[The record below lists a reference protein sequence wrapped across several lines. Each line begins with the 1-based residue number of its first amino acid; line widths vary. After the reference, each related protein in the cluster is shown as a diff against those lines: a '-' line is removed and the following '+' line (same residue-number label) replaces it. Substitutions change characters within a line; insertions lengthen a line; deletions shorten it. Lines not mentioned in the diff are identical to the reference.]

1 MRNDHPFLISVI
13 FELENFK
20 IFNLFHCCCC
30 CGRMSRR
37 KQARPQHL
45 ESEPD
50 VASLL
55 EQGNT
60 SVTLEGEV
68 GNEAL
73 RDAHVCGKCRAEFL
87 ILADFLHHKKACTN
101 KRIVLIFDDDEVV
114 CEENEEAFDKMQVS
128 QPDVEDDNGSRSSC
142 SPRPTATSP
151 TNDGSKAQDMSSI
164 RSSSQNTPFLPQEGD
179 SARLSRDIPLTN
191 VALESLDMTKVAV
204 AQFGHDPPAGDLG
217 SIQEQLGV
225 LQQQQLHQLQL
236 IQQIQQHLALYI
248 PNLPLPPLPPL
259 PNPLTSNALTSALTT
274 LSDTLSSSVCLPR
287 PFPMP
292 LTPVSG
298 PPPLPA
304 LTSAPPTS
312 GHQPLPPLSTPLG
325 NSSPQPSP
333 LSSSSN
339 APLTTSSPPVTSSE
353 SILPHP
359 PGLAPHPLGLLQQH
373 TNGLQNS
380 LLPPHPPNSSAP
392 FMPMDF
398 LLRHRKGKPPNV
410 GVFDTKPGSED
421 PFFKHKCRFC
431 GKVFGS
437 DSALQIHLRS
447 HTGERPFKCNV
458 CGNRF
463 STKGNLKVHFQRHKA
478 KYPHI
483 KMHPSPVPEYLDKFD
498 KPGAPCIH
506 TPAGF
511 VPPACS
517 SSPVSHPVPPPLFS
531 QPEEG
536 TTPTPPSFPMPPLSL
551 PLPPMPRT
559 PEGPHTPLPL
569 PPSSEG
575 MPGPA
580 APGLVPANPP
590 VKKEEDPKTPM
601 STTATDEGSKD
612 GTADSMRSEKSPA
625 PSTPSSMPSPSPE
638 ASATPPTTA
647 FTPLSSPP
655 ELPTSI
661 SLALDLYHRPDV
673 DLNNFMETVRT
684 PETSK
689 LQQLVENIEQ
699 KLTDPNQCHLC
710 HRILSCKSALQMHYR
725 THTGERPYKCRI
737 CSRAFTTKGN
747 LKTHLGVHRAKPP
760 LRILHKC
767 PVCHKEFT
775 NSLVLQQH
783 IRMHTEHP
791 ADANSFLPGGRADVI
806 PPTSLAAPRPPIG
819 NGGEPSDEG
828 SSLKEPDRNGA
839 MTSAFGTAMQEE
851 DVEPPTMV
859 GPPPM
864 VPATFSATLSA
875 LENHVK
881 GLDSNITQPL
891 PSNIKSAEFI
901 SSMMNS
907 RGSVP
912 IAEESKSSFASSPG
926 SAAEL
931 ESLNREEEK
940 APTPNGVYPEDR
952 PERQDPN
959 DDNSSYDMSVDST
972 GALDLTPRSSSAE
985 PGPTTTPTTNSHP
998 VSPVNGG
1005 STSPSSLHNMEMGNW
1020 YLSTTCDICGKTF
1033 ACRSAL
1039 EIHMRSH
1046 TKERPFKCEIKIDG
1060 HLKAENHLADLQTML
1075 EPPRNSHQDSSSPTS
1090 AEPTNHKRS
1099 LSANDSTHPPAKR
1112 TPIKH
1117 QCYACQKIFSSHSAL
1132 QIHIR
1137 THTGDKPYQ
1146 CHVCKKAFTTKGNL
1160 KVHMGTHMWNSA
1172 GRRGRRLSVEMP
1184 FSLVS
1189 KANELFGHAPLGPE
1203 HFFPFPG
1210 ALSNGIASMPK
1221 ANEIPVIQSHSS
1233 MMNSF
1238 PKFTGADHGLYN
1250 NNDADG
1256 IKKSPAEMNGNDR
1269 HNNWVWK
1276 TTCNVCNEVCSS
1288 ATALELHL
1296 KTHTDMNNVKA

>member
-1 MRNDHPFLISVI
+1 MQRLVQVQPACWGILPVYRVS
-13 FELENFK
+13 
-20 IFNLFHCCCC
+20 
-30 CGRMSRR
+30 
-37 KQARPQHL
+37 QP
-45 ESEPD
+45 
-50 VASLL
+50 
-55 EQGNT
+55 GNT

-68 GNEAL
+68 GSEAL

-114 CEENEEAFDKMQVS
+114 CEENEEAFEKMQVS
-128 QPDVEDDNGSRSSC
+128 QPDVEDDTGSPTGC

-191 VALESLDMTKVAV
+191 VALESLDMTRVAV

-217 SIQEQLGV
+217 SIQEQLG
-225 LQQQQLHQLQL
+225 
-236 IQQIQQHLALYI
+236 QIQQHLALYI

-274 LSDTLSSSVCLPR
+274 LSNTLSSSVGLPR

-292 LTPVSG
+292 LTPVSA

-304 LTSAPPTS
+304 LTSAPPSS
-312 GHQPLPPLSTPLG
+312 GPQPLPPLSTPLG
-325 NSSPQPSP
+325 QSSPQPSP

-339 APLTTSSPPVTSSE
+339 PPPTTSSPPITSTE

-380 LLPPHPPNSSAP
+380 LLPPQPPNSSAP

-398 LLRHRKGKPPNV
+398 MLRHRKGKPPNV

-511 VPPACS
+511 VPPAS

-536 TTPTPPSFPMPPLSL
+536 TTPTPPSFPLPPLSL
-551 PLPPMPRT
+551 PIPPMPRT

-612 GTADSMRSEKSPA
+612 GTADSMR
-625 PSTPSSMPSPSPE
+625 T
-638 ASATPPTTA
+638 TPPTTA
-647 FTPLSSPP
+647 FTPLSSTP

-699 KLTDPNQCHLC
+699 KLTTPTSATC
-710 HRILSCKSALQMHYR
+710 SALQMHYR

-783 IRMHTEHP
+783 IRMHTEP
-791 ADANSFLPGGRADVI
+791 ADANSFLPVGRPDVI

-828 SSLKEPDRNGA
+828 SSLKEPDRNGV
-839 MTSAFGTAMQEE
+839 MTSTFGTPMPE
-851 DVEPPTMV
+851 DDVGPPTMI
-859 GPPPM
+859 
-864 VPATFSATLSA
+864 PATFSATLSA

-901 SSMMNS
+901 SSMMSS
-907 RGSVP
+907 RGSIP
-912 IAEESKSSFASSPG
+912 MAEESKSSFASSPG

-931 ESLNREEEK
+931 ESLSREEEK
-940 APTPNGVYPEDR
+940 APTPNGVYPEDSS
-952 PERQDPN
+952 EKQDAA

-985 PGPTTTPTTNSHP
+985 PGPTTTTPTTNSHP
-998 VSPVNGG
+998 MSPVNGG
-1005 STSPSSLHNMEMGNW
+1005 STSPNSLHNMEMGNW

-1060 HLKAENHLADLQTML
+1060 HLKAENHLADLQTVCERGFSTRGNLKQHMLTHKIRDLPSQML
-1075 EPPRNSHQDSSSPTS
+1075 EQPRNSQPHDGSSPPAS
-1090 AEPTNHKRS
+1090 SGAEQPNNNHKRS

-1117 QCYACQKIFSSHSAL
+1117 QTKAVLTTS
-1132 QIHIR
+1132 
-1137 THTGDKPYQ
+1137 GDKPYQ

-1233 MMNSF
+1233 IMNSF
-1238 PKFTGADHGLYN
+1238 PKFGAADHPLYN
-1250 NNDADG
+1250 NNDALDAG
-1256 IKKSPAEMNGNDR
+1256 PKKSPAEMNGNDR
-1269 HNNWVWK
+1269 HNTWGWK